1 MPDLHRF
8 GDARAAQEEEKE
20 QQQGH
25 HFLVSGCLFGHS
37 YGDKE
42 QKYLLGL
49 PWEATTTVATDLI
62 GLTGLTGPSIT
73 TIILQ
78 STHRPTLQW
87 YTTVWYTT
95 EAMDTDTGDR
105 SERQWNW

>member
-1 MPDLHRF
+1 MPYLHGF

-62 GLTGLTGPSIT
+62 GLTGLTGRTGPSQST
-73 TIILQ
+73 LQ
-78 STHRPTLQW
+78 STHRPTLQ
-87 YTTVWYTT
+87 
-95 EAMDTDTGDR
+95 
-105 SERQWNW
+105 